1 MAKAV
6 NTDLATQMLTAR
18 TVATSNSVQV
28 AVVKK
33 AHDMQTELLESLMQT
48 ALSAPPPGQGIKV
61 DKLA

>member
-1 MAKAV
+1 M
-6 NTDLATQMLTAR
+6 NTDLTMQMLTAR
-18 TVATSNSVQV
+18 TSAMNNSVQV

-33 AHDMQTELLESLMQT
+33 AHEMQTELLDTLMQT

>member
-1 MAKAV
+1 MAEAV

>member
-1 MAKAV
+1 MD
-6 NTDLATQMLTAR
+6 TDLAMQLVTMR
-18 TVATSNSVQV
+18 TVATQHSVQL

-33 AHDMQTELLESLMQT
+33 AHEMETTLLNSLMQT